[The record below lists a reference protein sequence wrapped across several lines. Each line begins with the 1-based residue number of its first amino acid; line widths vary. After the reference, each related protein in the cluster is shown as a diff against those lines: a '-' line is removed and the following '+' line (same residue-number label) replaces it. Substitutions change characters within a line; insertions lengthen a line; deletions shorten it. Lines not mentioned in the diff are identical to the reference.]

1 MRTVFFLVTMAAATA
16 PTAMADDLLELD
28 IASAYS
34 PFEVD
39 YTVARC
45 KALDFPTILKA
56 MSGIS
61 GEREDGDIA
70 EHAKPLRKWL
80 RGSVMQEASALD
92 GLASNYAELL
102 LCHGENK
109 DALEVAES
117 VFDTEASK
125 RNPAG
130 IATLAARAA
139 MALGKERTAT
149 EWLSKAGASC
159 PESTPTCAAYVQYL
173 HGKVQLAD
181 DEFEGAVAD
190 FTAARD
196 FALQSPSDANL
207 ALAAQS
213 ALVQA
218 YARQGNRSKAKIEL
232 QTLAKRVA
240 PDSAARQVPVYVNSA
255 DYSGKTRTD
264 RSFYTYSFTVN
275 PDGGVSDITLLGSFG
290 SSSMQKKSAE
300 ALRNFLFIP
309 AFNGT
314 ALEASSDATFTFR
327 FGVRQANS
335 GFDKKVFERM
345 QSRSS
350 CVAC

>member
-1 MRTVFFLVTMAAATA
+1 MRALFSLIAMATA
-16 PTAMADDLLELD
+16 MTQPATADDLLELD

-61 GEREDGDIA
+61 GEREDSDIA
-70 EHAKPLRKWL
+70 GHTKPLRKWL

-92 GLASNYAELL
+92 DLVSNYAELL

-117 VFDTEASK
+117 VFDTDAGK
-125 RNPAG
+125 RNPAA

-149 EWLSKAGASC
+149 TWLSQAGSSC
-159 PESTPTCAAYVQYL
+159 PKSTPTCAAYVQYL

-181 DEFEGAVAD
+181 DEFESAVAD

-196 FALQSPSDANL
+196 FAPQSPSDANL

-218 YARQGNRSKAKIEL
+218 YARQGKREKAKKEL
-232 QTLAKRVA
+232 QALAKRVA
-240 PDSAARQVPVYVNSA
+240 PNSAARQVPVYANST

-264 RSFYTYSFTVN
+264 RSFYTYSFAVN

-290 SSSMQKKSAE
+290 SSSMEKKSAE
-300 ALRNFLFIP
+300 ALGQFLFIP
-309 AFNGT
+309 AFNGSAFET
-314 ALEASSDATFTFR
+314 RADVTFTFR

-335 GFDKKVFERM
+335 GFDKKGLERM

>member
-1 MRTVFFLVTMAAATA
+1 MRTLFSLIAMAAAMA
-16 PTAMADDLLELD
+16 QPAIADDLLKLD

-45 KALDFPTILKA
+45 KALDLPIILKA

-61 GEREDGDIA
+61 GESEDGDIA

-92 GLASNYAELL
+92 GLVANYAELL
-102 LCHGENK
+102 LCHGESK

-117 VFDTEASK
+117 IFDTDAGK
-125 RNPAG
+125 RNTAN

-139 MALGKERTAT
+139 MALGKERTAAG
-149 EWLSKAGASC
+149 WLNKAGTSC
-159 PESTPTCAAYVQYL
+159 AVSTPACAAYVLYL
-173 HGKVQLAD
+173 QGKVQMAD
-181 DEFEGAVAD
+181 DEFGDAATS

-196 FALQSPSDANL
+196 IADKSQSDANL
-207 ALAAQS
+207 ELAAQS
-213 ALVQA
+213 ALVQT
-218 YARQGNRSKAKIEL
+218 YARQGRREKAKMEL

-240 PDSAARQVPVYVNSA
+240 PDSAARRVPVYANA
-255 DYSGKTRTD
+255 TDYSGKTRTE
-264 RSFYTYSFTVN
+264 RSFYTYRFTVN
-275 PDGGVSDITLLGSFG
+275 PDGGVSDITLQGSFG
-290 SSSMQKKSAE
+290 SGSMEKKSAE

-309 AFNGT
+309 AFNG
-314 ALEASSDATFTFR
+314 AKLEARAEATFTFR
-327 FGVRQANS
+327 FGIRQSGS
-335 GFDKKVFERM
+335 GFDKKGLERL